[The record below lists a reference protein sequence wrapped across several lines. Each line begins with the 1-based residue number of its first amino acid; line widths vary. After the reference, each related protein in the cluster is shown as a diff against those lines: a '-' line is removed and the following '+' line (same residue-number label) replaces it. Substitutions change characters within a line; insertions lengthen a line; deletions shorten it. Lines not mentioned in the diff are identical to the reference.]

1 MIIGRIVKPWG
12 VRGEVKAVL
21 LDCPEETFT
30 TIDDVVLSG
39 RGTAL
44 NITSKKFRPGCVI
57 LKFDGIDSP
66 EDAVAYNG
74 MLIEAEGVELPPLGK
89 DQYYIHDIIG
99 LDVIASSGETL
110 GKISDVLSFPANDV
124 YVMDYAGKEC
134 MIPAIADIVKEI
146 NIDSGYIKIEVMEG
160 LFG

>member
-12 VRGEVKAVL
+12 VGGEVKAVL
-21 LDCPEETFT
+21 LDCTEETFAPVR
-30 TIDDVVLSG
+30 DVVLSG
-39 RGTAL
+39 GAAL

-57 LKFDGIDSP
+57 LKFDGIDTP
-66 EDAVAYNG
+66 EDAVLYNG
-74 MLIEAEGVELPPLGK
+74 MSMEAEGVELPPLEEG
-89 DQYYIHDIIG
+89 QYYKHDIIG
-99 LDVIASSGETL
+99 LDIIAASGETL
-110 GKISDVLSFPANDV
+110 GKISEVLSFPANDV

-134 MIPAIADIVKEI
+134 LIPAIADIIKEI